1 MLALLLAVG
10 LIAAGV
16 TVVTRRA
23 FDEMNREHS
32 DALLAQFQREYARRG
47 SEVVESVKGIADAE
61 PTVRMAID
69 LSRPNADVSV
79 YVNDAHGVSK
89 SHQLDLLDFV
99 NNDGTIISSQESP
112 ARFNY
117 KMEWVTK
124 PEDWPARG
132 AFLTKLDTENGPVL
146 ALLAV
151 ATVRVGDR
159 DL

>member
-1 MLALLLAVG
+1 
-10 LIAAGV
+10 
-16 TVVTRRA
+16 
-23 FDEMNREHS
+23 
-32 DALLAQFQREYARRG
+32 
-47 SEVVESVKGIADAE
+47 
-61 PTVRMAID
+61 

-112 ARFNY
+112 ARFSY

-124 PEDWPARG
+124 PQDWSALGP
-132 AFLTKLDTENGPVL
+132 FLTKLDTENGPAL
-146 ALLAV
+146 ALLSV

-159 DL
+159 DLYVVARNFWLRWCCLRICARCCT